1 MYLYIFID
9 THTYICLYILSDY
22 NITHNYFFLL
32 YGLYFCFL
40 IVSFEI
46 NIFFN
51 FLSPIYLIFSFL
63 IVFLVSYLGNH
74 SLIQDSE
81 YLYLCFLKES
91 WVSVLIFKSLIHF
104 EYIFVLVE
112 SFCPSIICWHYFTV
126 YLSWNSCWRSVE
138 IICFYFWTFSSIC
151 LNYMSVLVP
160 YYTVLI
166 T

>member
-91 WVSVLIFKSLIHF
+91 
-104 EYIFVLVE
+104 
-112 SFCPSIICWHYFTV
+112 
-126 YLSWNSCWRSVE
+126 
-138 IICFYFWTFSSIC
+138 
-151 LNYMSVLVP
+151 
-160 YYTVLI
+160 
-166 T
+166 